1 MRLVLRF
8 GHGKPGR
15 SAARLSG
22 TGAAALAG
30 GAVAEKGSPSVRS
43 GATSRGPSAVGQ
55 SPLGPATG
63 GSWAVRFEESGA
75 RWTQTSPECRRP
87 EEDRARAEA
96 RARSTGLR
104 NRFVDG
110 VAGGPPGLRGSRW
123 PLPRLAGS
131 WLSCAIKGEAR
142 RFQPGRRG
150 GGGGEDFG
158 FRSQGV
164 AG

>member
-43 GATSRGPSAVGQ
+43 GAASRGPSPVGQ
-55 SPLGPATG
+55 PLGPTAG
-63 GSWAVRFEESGA
+63 GSWAVRFAEGGA
-75 RWTQTSPECRRP
+75 RRTQTSAACGRS

-96 RARSTGLR
+96 RAGSSGLR

-110 VAGGPPGLRGSRW
+110 VAGGAPDRGRMRG
-123 PLPRLAGS
+123 PLPCLAGLAHPAAAGMD
-131 WLSCAIKGEAR
+131 LSA
-142 RFQPGRRG
+142 
-150 GGGGEDFG
+150 
-158 FRSQGV
+158 
-164 AG
+164 

>member
-75 RWTQTSPECRRP
+75 RGRKPRLSAEDLKKIERGLKHGPEALGYETGLWTAWRGARLIWGGCGGRSTASPGWRRP
-87 EEDRARAEA
+87 AE
-96 RARSTGLR
+96 
-104 NRFVDG
+104 V
-110 VAGGPPGLRGSRW
+110 GS
-123 PLPRLAGS
+123 S
-131 WLSCAIKGEAR
+131 
-142 RFQPGRRG
+142 
-150 GGGGEDFG
+150 
-158 FRSQGV
+158 
-164 AG
+164 

>member
-43 GATSRGPSAVGQ
+43 GATGRGPSAVGQ
-55 SPLGPATG
+55 SLGPATG

-96 RARSTGLR
+96 RARSTGVR

-110 VAGGPPGLRGSRW
+110 VAGGPPDLGGMWGALPGL
-123 PLPRLAGS
+123 
-131 WLSCAIKGEAR
+131 
-142 RFQPGRRG
+142 PG
-150 GGGGEDFG
+150 FG
-158 FRSQGV
+158 
-164 AG
+164 